1 MAFFDDGACADYS
14 VLRQIAHRCITNAQ
28 QAGYSPKL
36 TAVMSG
42 LDVEF
47 GEIQTWADLQKCLHR
62 TLKAT
67 PRKYWT
73 LFVQQAALGIS
84 GGFAD
89 E

>member
-1 MAFFDDGACADYS
+1 MAFSYDGACADSS
-14 VLRQIAHRCITNAQ
+14 VLRQIIHRCITNAQ

-42 LDVEF
+42 LDMEF
-47 GEIQTWADLQKCLHR
+47 DEIQTWGDVQKCLHR

-67 PRKYWT
+67 PRKYWA